1 MPQIG
6 VPKVPLHVMEEA
18 WRGWNHRNRDLP
30 PNSKKIWGDQ
40 HVGCHKR
47 LSFDDLNPIYD
58 DIGYIGDGLQ
68 TNKLFICCLWSKHD
82 WRVQWFAMAIAV
94 LAAYGTY
101 VTCFVLGVCWSWPQ
115 FVETNEPDKVRRSL
129 FGLWVLLT
137 LEEWLLYILGV
148 VSLWSLII
156 LLFCNVWGHLDAFL
170 RFPIVHD
177 LDSFFALKQLFLL
190 LFKIGGY
197 LLGFKMLRQNL
208 AWAVLV
214 LLLNVCTLP
223 IIWLTALPIGDVT
236 SYHQKHD
243 VKDQDLALR
252 LWRVVLAPTDRSA
265 AMTSLKSSGRKML
278 AALAN
283 AMPWLK
289 PWVLRIDPVM
299 VRVLRKT
306 AVWQRERDPTK
317 ATSKTSGNW
326 SVPVCR
332 AANAQHRPTTR
343 EALEASKGNQ
353 GGCPSVGSHSN
364 WLDCCK
370 ELHNRL
376 VSLSCLLMHAEPWL
390 Y

>member
-1 MPQIG
+1 
-6 VPKVPLHVMEEA
+6 
-18 WRGWNHRNRDLP
+18 
-30 PNSKKIWGDQ
+30 
-40 HVGCHKR
+40 
-47 LSFDDLNPIYD
+47 
-58 DIGYIGDGLQ
+58 
-68 TNKLFICCLWSKHD
+68 
-82 WRVQWFAMAIAV
+82 MAIAV
-94 LAAYGTY
+94 LAAYGAY
-101 VTCFVLGVCWSWPQ
+101 VTCFVLGVCRSWPQ

-252 LWRVVLAPTDRSA
+252 LWRVVLVPTDRSA

-306 AVWQRERDPTK
+306 AV
-317 ATSKTSGNW
+317 
-326 SVPVCR
+326 
-332 AANAQHRPTTR
+332 
-343 EALEASKGNQ
+343 
-353 GGCPSVGSHSN
+353 
-364 WLDCCK
+364 
-370 ELHNRL
+370 
-376 VSLSCLLMHAEPWL
+376 
-390 Y
+390 